1 MKTSDRGTDS
11 EDDLLA
17 EVKVPAKARNVLR
30 KLDKFLLWKFFVLTV
45 LCYLDRTNLAFAA
58 LQLNSSLHLT
68 GTEYGIGSGIF
79 FLGYTLFQIPSNLA
93 LMRFGARKWLG
104 FLVVI
109 WGIVAALFTTLK
121 SVPQFYV
128 LRFLLGAA
136 ESGTLPGM
144 WYHLSLFYSEN
155 ELTASWSWVL
165 VGIALSQVIGG
176 PIAAGFLAMD
186 GIGELKGWQWLF
198 LIEGALTVV
207 MGIYVAFTLAD
218 LPSNANFL
226 NEEERIWLHQRNA
239 DLKAKAVSRGAGMHA
254 WDSLKNYRTWHL
266 AAISM
271 VANIPKYGI
280 IFWCPLIIDSILGG
294 KEKKAIVALLSAL
307 PFVISA
313 VAILAN
319 AHHSK
324 LTGERRWH
332 VAIPLLVAA
341 VALGVLAALIQNEP
355 KPAFAALLVAAVVW
369 APDAVMASWPAT
381 FLKDAGAATGVA
393 LINSVGSIG
402 GFLGPYIIGAIK
414 DKGGG
419 YTWSMVV
426 LAVAALLVSFLS
438 AVFPEV
444 DRQKRRPGS
453 NTMRRL

>member
-1 MKTSDRGTDS
+1 MKTSDRATDS
-11 EDDLLA
+11 EDDILA
-17 EVKVPAKARNVLR
+17 DTKTPIKAQDVLR
-30 KLDKFLLWKFFVLTV
+30 KLDTFLLWKFFLLTV

-58 LQLNSSLHLT
+58 LQLNASLNLT

-79 FLGYTLFQIPSNLA
+79 FLGYTLFQIPSNLV
-93 LMRFGARKWLG
+93 LMRIGARKWLA
-104 FLVVI
+104 FLVII
-109 WGIVAALFTTLK
+109 WGIVAALFATLK

-128 LRFLLGAA
+128 LRFFLGAA

-186 GIGELKGWQWLF
+186 GLGNLKGWQWLF

-218 LPSNANFL
+218 LPINAKFL
-226 NEEERIWLHQRNA
+226 KEEERVWLHQRNA
-239 DLKAKAVSRGAGMHA
+239 DLKVKAVTSGAATHG
-254 WDSLKNYRTWHL
+254 WDSLRNYRTWHL

-294 KEKKAIVALLSAL
+294 KAKKAFVALLSAL

-313 VAILAN
+313 IAILAN

-341 VALGVLAALIQNEP
+341 VALGILAALIKDHP
-355 KPAFAALLVAAVVW
+355 KPAFGALLVAAVVW

-402 GFLGPYIIGAIK
+402 GFMGPYIIGAIK

-419 YTWSMVV
+419 YSWSMVV
-426 LAVAALLVSFLS
+426 LACAALLVSFLS
-438 AVFPEV
+438 AIFPEV
-444 DRQKRRPGS
+444 NRQRRRPGNAS
-453 NTMRRL
+453 RRL